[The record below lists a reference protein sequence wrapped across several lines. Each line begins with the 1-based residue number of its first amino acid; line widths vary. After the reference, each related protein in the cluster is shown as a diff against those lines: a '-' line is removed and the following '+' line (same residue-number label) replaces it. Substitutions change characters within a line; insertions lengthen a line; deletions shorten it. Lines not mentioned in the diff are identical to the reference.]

1 MEAKPK
7 VLLNKSLL
15 YFKKYLHTFNKTQ
28 NIYAKEH
35 WHKVLLEKENKR
47 KEEIMKAYILL
58 STKPGTSLEVVQRI
72 KDKVKEAIV
81 ADAIFGRYDAII
93 ILEAP
98 ALENINQVVYKIIEK
113 DPNVIRTETS
123 IVLSPM

>member
-1 MEAKPK
+1 
-7 VLLNKSLL
+7 V
-15 YFKKYLHTFNKTQ
+15 
-28 NIYAKEH
+28 
-35 WHKVLLEKENKR
+35 
-47 KEEIMKAYILL
+47 KAYILL

-72 KDKVKEAIV
+72 KERVNQVIV

-93 ILEAP
+93 VLEAP

>member
-1 MEAKPK
+1 
-7 VLLNKSLL
+7 
-15 YFKKYLHTFNKTQ
+15 
-28 NIYAKEH
+28 
-35 WHKVLLEKENKR
+35 
-47 KEEIMKAYILL
+47 MKAYILL

-72 KDKVKEAIV
+72 RAKVDQVVV

-93 ILEAP
+93 VLEAP

-113 DPNVIRTETS
+113 DPSVIRTETS

>member
-1 MEAKPK
+1 LGE
-7 VLLNKSLL
+7 
-15 YFKKYLHTFNKTQ
+15 KKN
-28 NIYAKEH
+28 
-35 WHKVLLEKENKR
+35 
-47 KEEIMKAYILL
+47 MKAYILL

-72 KDKVKEAIV
+72 KEKVKEVII

-123 IVLSPM
+123 IVLSPMQ

>member
-1 MEAKPK
+1 
-7 VLLNKSLL
+7 
-15 YFKKYLHTFNKTQ
+15 
-28 NIYAKEH
+28 
-35 WHKVLLEKENKR
+35 
-47 KEEIMKAYILL
+47 MKAYILL

-72 KDKVKEAIV
+72 KEKVNQVIV

-93 ILEAP
+93 VLEAP

>member
-1 MEAKPK
+1 
-7 VLLNKSLL
+7 
-15 YFKKYLHTFNKTQ
+15 
-28 NIYAKEH
+28 
-35 WHKVLLEKENKR
+35 
-47 KEEIMKAYILL
+47 MKAYILL

-72 KDKVKEAIV
+72 KEKVKEAIV

-113 DPNVIRTETS
+113 DPKRHPHRNIHRALANEIDLPQKDSSVSPIFS
-123 IVLSPM
+123 KFYNSSKLIVKN